1 MLRERGGLGKLK
13 NLHSPGST
21 EVDGG
26 AEGLG
31 PAAIFLILVLGA
43 SLTFLIWQNLSR
55 NEQYLRELETQRY
68 ASALSRE
75 IEARIAHLDDSLR
88 RRAQKWTMS
97 SYAADPESWRADVDI
112 VIAENP
118 EILAVLRAD
127 PSWEIA
133 GTTEG
138 RQILREVLPEARRER
153 VDADGDFLA
162 GPLAASGRP
171 ALFGLQVRSG
181 GEIADARTV
190 FAVLD
195 GQVLLQGVLGTR
207 ALGYGV
213 DVSAN
218 GTSLYDRAP
227 ADRPDEL
234 AKVETVLVPN
244 GSPWTIELWPLQA
257 DPLASAFRGSRL
269 ALATG
274 LAGSILLAA
283 AVHFGTL
290 AWRRE
295 RLLRRANS
303 ALEKQID
310 DTRRGEGE
318 LRGLSEMLEARV
330 AARTAELNETIVELE
345 TFNYSVSHD
354 LRGPLGA
361 VINFAAILSED
372 YADRLDATGKDHLQR
387 IVGSASSAV
396 AMMDALLA
404 YSRSGRTELRKKHLD
419 MRSLVQDVYD
429 ELVISSPQMRCEIKI
444 GDLPDAHADE
454 DMMRFVFTNLIG
466 NACKFIRPDDTAN
479 VEVGGSLGS
488 NEVMYFVRDEGI
500 GFDMRFADKLFKVFE
515 RLHPGERF
523 SGHGVGLAIVARM
536 VRRHGGRVWA
546 QGAVGK
552 GATFY
557 FTIASNVAAAPAE
570 TGAMH
575 G

>member
-1 MLRERGGLGKLK
+1 MK
-13 NLHSPGST
+13 NLHSPGTT

-55 NEQYLRELETQRY
+55 NEQYQRALETQRY
-68 ASALSRE
+68 ASVLSKQVE
-75 IEARIAHLDDSLR
+75 TRIAHLDDSLR
-88 RRAQKWTMS
+88 RRAQKWTMA

-138 RQILREVLPEARRER
+138 RQILRELLPEARRER
-153 VDADGDFLA
+153 IDADGDFLA
-162 GPLAASGRP
+162 GPLASSGRP

-181 GEIADARTV
+181 GDISDARTV

-195 GQVLLQGVLGTR
+195 GQILLRGVLDNR

-213 DVSAN
+213 AVHAN
-218 GTSLYDRAP
+218 GTALYDRAP
-227 ADRPDEL
+227 ADRPEGI

-244 GSPWTIELWPLQA
+244 GSQWTIEVWPLPA
-257 DPLASAFRGSRL
+257 DPLASAFQGSRL

-330 AARTAELNETIVELE
+330 AARTAELHETIVELE

-404 YSRSGRTELRKKHLD
+404 YSRSGRTELRKAHLD
-419 MRSLVQDVYD
+419 MRSLVQDVYN
-429 ELVISSPQMRCEIKI
+429 EIVIASPGIRCEIKI
-444 GDLPDAHADE
+444 GELPDAYADE

-466 NACKFIRPDDTAN
+466 NACKFIRPDDTASI
-479 VEVGGSLGS
+479 EVGGSLGS

-515 RLHPGERF
+515 RLHPGERY

-557 FTIASNVAAAPAE
+557 FTVATNAAAAPAQS
-570 TGAMH
+570 GAND